1 MTITRELTPK
11 EYKMKDVNLT
21 GLPNFFLA
29 GCQKTASTWLHRC
42 FREHPEIYVPENDAT
57 HYFTMNYHKG
67 LRWYRTKY
75 EDYSGEKAVGDTTP
89 SYIRDFYA
97 PSRIAEYNRNAKLI
111 FTFRNPI
118 DRAFSHYW
126 HEKKK
131 RKIAFKFSEVLE
143 NYDLYEN
150 WIVAGFYYQ
159 HLSRYYE
166 YFEKDQILVL
176 IFEDLKENSHSFLK
190 TIFRFLDVD
199 DSFVP
204 SVIEKKVNVAW
215 LYPRD
220 INKNDKFILI
230 KDLANRLVVKKFY
243 QRVAN
248 KINKSFRSIGL
259 SSSEYYDIGISPEMR
274 AKLNDI
280 FHKENQK
287 LSQAIG
293 RDLSHWN

>member
-1 MTITRELTPK
+1 MAAKNIIASKISNR
-11 EYKMKDVNLT
+11 KDVGLK

-42 FREHPEIYVPENDAT
+42 FREHPDIYVPENDAT
-57 HYFTMNYHKG
+57 HYFTMNYYKG
-67 LRWYRTKY
+67 LNWYCRVY
-75 EDYSGEKAVGDTTP
+75 EDYSGEKVIGDTTP
-89 SYIRDFYA
+89 SYIRDYYA

-131 RKIAFKFSEVLE
+131 RKIAFKFNEALE

-150 WIVAGFYYQ
+150 WIVAGFYHQ

-166 YFEKDQILVL
+166 YFQKEQILVL
-176 IFEDLKENSHSFLK
+176 IYEDLKENPYLFLK
-190 TIFRFLDVD
+190 KIFNFLEVD
-199 DSFVP
+199 DNFVP

-215 LYPRD
+215 HHPRD
-220 INKNDKFILI
+220 INKKNKQPI
-230 KDLANRLVVKKFY
+230 KSLAKLVIPQKVY
-243 QRVAN
+243 HRIGQ
-248 KINKSFRSIGL
+248 KISKSLCRIGL
-259 SSSEYYDIGISPEMR
+259 SLSEYYDVGITPEMR
-274 AKLNDI
+274 DRLRKI
-280 FHKENQK
+280 FDKENQK